1 MPGLIRPHAI
11 TMSRV
16 KFPSNRTTVTVLQ
29 SFSFSAESLEI
40 FYQVP
45 KKYSLVSNDKVNKVQ
60 VRHKFC

>member
-45 KKYSLVSNDKVNKVQ
+45 KNTVLYLMIKCKLDISSVSQ
-60 VRHKFC
+60 